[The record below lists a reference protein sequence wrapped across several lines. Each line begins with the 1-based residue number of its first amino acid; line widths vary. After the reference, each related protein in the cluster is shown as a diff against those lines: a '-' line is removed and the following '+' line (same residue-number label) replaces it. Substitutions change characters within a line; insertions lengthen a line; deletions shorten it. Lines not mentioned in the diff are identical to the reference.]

1 MAKPVTNTT
10 MLCLMLALAGCQQ
23 KSNSTRADATAP
35 DSSTSQTNDQGND
48 QATDALHSETMAF
61 GWHQL
66 QKSTFDNIQQQNF
79 GEAALNIK
87 QMMAFAGESH
97 DQWEFIRMALVS
109 LPKDVAY
116 PLVQQALEKSFI
128 QSNAEEMFAFSR
140 VLTQLQKQ
148 DEAILWVNKAIA
160 VEKTEAYV
168 YWRARLHLLTDQEDR
183 AEEDYQWLL
192 AQNPEHVEYR
202 NQYATLLNYLKRN
215 DDAIEL
221 LAGYED
227 IDLMFRHIMILLQQ
241 EKEAEAEAK
250 FEELKKTIQTAELTD
265 QQKLDVGELAFWLG
279 DDDFSMSL
287 LQSVQSGDAINQAKL
302 LMANLLVD
310 QQAYDRALVLF
321 RQVQNGPQEHAIRAY
336 LQELA
341 LHSLKQDN
349 ETAMKTVNT
358 GLRLFNDD
366 PQLLYARAMLF
377 AQLDDITSVERD
389 LNKILS
395 QDPENPDAL
404 NALGYT
410 WADANVN
417 LDQAYDYIMKAYQLN
432 PESSAIID
440 SVGWIHFR
448 QGDLNQAEHYL
459 RLAIEKNPRERESYD
474 HLIEVLEAKGDQQAV
489 DAVKQ
494 EIKKLF
500 NEE

>member
-10 MLCLMLALAGCQQ
+10 LLCLMLALAGCQQ
-23 KSNSTRADATAP
+23 KSNSTRVDATAP
-35 DSSTSQTNDQGND
+35 DSSTSQTNNQIND
-48 QATDALHSETMAF
+48 QAADALHSETMAF

-87 QMMAFAGESH
+87 QMMAFAGDSH

-168 YWRARLHLLTDQEDR
+168 YWRARLYLLTDQEDR
-183 AEEDYQWLL
+183 AEKDYQWLL

-302 LMANLLVD
+302 LMANVLVD

-321 RQVQNGPQEHAIRAY
+321 RQVWR
-336 LQELA
+336 
-341 LHSLKQDN
+341 
-349 ETAMKTVNT
+349 
-358 GLRLFNDD
+358 
-366 PQLLYARAMLF
+366 
-377 AQLDDITSVERD
+377 
-389 LNKILS
+389 
-395 QDPENPDAL
+395 
-404 NALGYT
+404 
-410 WADANVN
+410 
-417 LDQAYDYIMKAYQLN
+417 
-432 PESSAIID
+432 
-440 SVGWIHFR
+440 
-448 QGDLNQAEHYL
+448 
-459 RLAIEKNPRERESYD
+459 
-474 HLIEVLEAKGDQQAV
+474 
-489 DAVKQ
+489 
-494 EIKKLF
+494 
-500 NEE
+500 

>member
-1 MAKPVTNTT
+1 MTKPVAKITL
-10 MLCLMLALAGCQQ
+10 LCLIIALFGCQN
-23 KSNSTRADATAP
+23 KSNSTRADATAA
-35 DSSTSQTNDQGND
+35 DSTASQNADNS
-48 QATDALHSETMAF
+48 ADALHNETMAL

-66 QKSTFDNIQQQNF
+66 QKSTFDNIQQQNY

-87 QMMAFAGESH
+87 QMMAFAGESN

-128 QSNAEEMFAFSR
+128 QSTAEEMFAFSR

-160 VEKTEAYV
+160 VEKQEAYV
-168 YWRARLHLLTDQEDR
+168 YWRARLYLLTDQEDL
-183 AEEDYQWLL
+183 AEKDYQWLL
-192 AQNPEHVEYR
+192 MKNPESIEYR

-215 DDAIEL
+215 EDAIEL

-227 IDLMFRHIMILLQQ
+227 TDLMFRHIMILLQQ
-241 EKEAEAEAK
+241 DKEAEAEAK
-250 FEELKKTIQTAELTD
+250 FEALKKSIQTAQLTD

-279 DDDFSMSL
+279 DDDFSLSL

-302 LMANLLVD
+302 LMSNVLI
-310 QQAYDRALVLF
+310 QQKAYDRALVLF

-336 LQELA
+336 LQELG
-341 LHSLKQDN
+341 LHALKQDN

-358 GLRLFNDD
+358 GLRLFKDD

-377 AQLDDITSVERD
+377 AQLDDLTSLERD

-395 QDPENPDAL
+395 QDPENSEAL

-410 WADANVN
+410 WADENVN
-417 LDQAYDYIMKAYQLN
+417 LEQAYDYIMKAHQLDPDN
-432 PESSAIID
+432 SAIID

-448 QGDLNQAEHYL
+448 QGNLKQAEHYL

-489 DAVKQ
+489 EAVKH
-494 EIKKLF
+494 EIKKMF
-500 NEE
+500 KEE

>member
-1 MAKPVTNTT
+1 
-10 MLCLMLALAGCQQ
+10 
-23 KSNSTRADATAP
+23 
-35 DSSTSQTNDQGND
+35 
-48 QATDALHSETMAF
+48 
-61 GWHQL
+61 
-66 QKSTFDNIQQQNF
+66 
-79 GEAALNIK
+79 
-87 QMMAFAGESH
+87 
-97 DQWEFIRMALVS
+97 
-109 LPKDVAY
+109 
-116 PLVQQALEKSFI
+116 
-128 QSNAEEMFAFSR
+128 
-140 VLTQLQKQ
+140 
-148 DEAILWVNKAIA
+148 
-160 VEKTEAYV
+160 
-168 YWRARLHLLTDQEDR
+168 
-183 AEEDYQWLL
+183 
-192 AQNPEHVEYR
+192 
-202 NQYATLLNYLKRN
+202 
-215 DDAIEL
+215 
-221 LAGYED
+221 
-227 IDLMFRHIMILLQQ
+227 MILLQQ

-302 LMANLLVD
+302 LMANVLVD

-395 QDPENPDAL
+395 QDPDNPDAL

-474 HLIEVLEAKGDQQAV
+474 HLIEVLEAKEDQQAV